1 MDGKRREC
9 PIVPDQAITFSFGE
23 EDEQSFMVA
32 ASHDSIQMFPDPKYT
47 HLRYFDAQAESM
59 RVVWLPENVLADLAD
74 MGIPVTIRES
84 ITQSEYECYERYL
97 GQVSAAQVIEVEEVP
112 ETLTD
117 AEIQFYLD
125 EWGNGDAA

>member
-1 MDGKRREC
+1 MDGKKREC

-117 AEIQFYLD
+117 AEI
-125 EWGNGDAA
+125 EWFWKEVD